1 MKRTSAI
8 AAVTAAALA
17 LSLAACGS
25 ADSAAASSAPA
36 ESTAAST
43 EAASSE
49 AAPSEAAPAGDF
61 DADQDITVIS
71 REDGS
76 GTRGAFIELTGV
88 EEKNADGKKVDN
100 TTEAAAIQSSTNGVM
115 TAVANDETAIGYISL
130 GSLSNDVKAVTV
142 GGVEAS
148 AETVKDGSYVLSRP
162 FNIVTNGDAT
172 DPVAVDFI
180 AYCLSKDGQALA
192 TDKGFIGEDGADFT
206 SAQPAGKITVG
217 GSTSVSPLMEKLIE
231 AYKTVNPNAEL
242 ELQTTDST
250 TGVSGALEG
259 TYTIGMASRELKDSE
274 VEGGAKAT
282 VLALDGI
289 AVVVN
294 PVNTTDDLT
303 VDQIKGIYTGELTTW
318 GDVQY
323 SIAARLGR
331 GMARPQ
337 RTRERAVLGR
347 LRAGHVRP
355 LHGI

>member
-43 EAASSE
+43 EAAPSE
-49 AAPSEAAPAGDF
+49 AASEAAPAGDF
-61 DADQDITVIS
+61 DTDQDITVIS

-162 FNIVTNGDAT
+162 FNIVTKGDAT

-180 AYCLSKDGQALA
+180 A
-192 TDKGFIGEDGADFT
+192 
-206 SAQPAGKITVG
+206 
-217 GSTSVSPLMEKLIE
+217 
-231 AYKTVNPNAEL
+231 
-242 ELQTTDST
+242 
-250 TGVSGALEG
+250 
-259 TYTIGMASRELKDSE
+259 
-274 VEGGAKAT
+274 
-282 VLALDGI
+282 
-289 AVVVN
+289 
-294 PVNTTDDLT
+294 
-303 VDQIKGIYTGELTTW
+303 
-318 GDVQY
+318 
-323 SIAARLGR
+323 
-331 GMARPQ
+331 
-337 RTRERAVLGR
+337 
-347 LRAGHVRP
+347 
-355 LHGI
+355 